1 MKYKTTREGGYL
13 LVDNRASGGGYT
25 ETKTRR
31 CSHCQKMVLLHPERQ
46 RPRNWCMK
54 CDSYIC
60 DTPACNIECVPI
72 DKILDQAYDAAA
84 KGVTYAMPRRFTS

>member
-1 MKYKTTREGGYL
+1 
-13 LVDNRASGGGYT
+13 
-25 ETKTRR
+25 
-31 CSHCQKMVLLHPERQ
+31 
-46 RPRNWCMK
+46 MK

-84 KGVTYAMPRRFTS
+84 KGVTYTMPRRFIS